1 MDPNTYKRSREAAD
15 WLLKRTSVRPDAAV
29 ILGSSLGA
37 IEARMTVK
45 DRFDYRDIPGFLTP
59 TNPSHAGNLLFGEL
73 GRQRAVIMSGR
84 FHHYE
89 GFSYQELAIP
99 VLVLSF
105 LGVKTLIVT
114 NAAGGINLNY
124 KVGDIMLI
132 CDHINLVGADPTA
145 GPIITETNPRFYD
158 VSYLYSK
165 VLRDLAHETAS
176 EQSPPIQL
184 QEGHYYFATGPH
196 FETPAEIRAMRI
208 LGGDAVGMSTV
219 TETLTAAYSG
229 MEVLGFSLITNMA
242 AGVLDQKLTDEE
254 VGIAAKAAADSLGAL
269 IEGVLKKKG

>member
-1 MDPNTYKRSREAAD
+1 MDPNTYRRSREAAD

-37 IEARMTVK
+37 IEARMSIQ
-45 DRFDYRDIPGFLTP
+45 DRFFYGDIPGFLTP
-59 TNPSHAGNLLFGEL
+59 TNPSHAGHLLFGEL
-73 GRQRAVIMSGR
+73 GGQRAVIMSGR

-132 CDHINLVGADPTA
+132 GDHINLVGADPTA
-145 GPIITETNPRFYD
+145 GPIILETNPRFYD

-165 VLRDLAHETAS
+165 GLRKLAHETAS

-184 QEGHYYFATGPH
+184 QEGNYYFATGPH
-196 FETPAEIRAMRI
+196 FETPAEIKAMRI

-254 VGIAAKAAADSLGAL
+254 VGIAAKAAADRLGAL